1 MDVSKPLSSHC
12 HNPIKPIISMS
23 KMLEHSNKTKESV
36 FYDRFV
42 CVRAQ
47 SYLSVSESSDG
58 HPRDPAVL
66 QVSMSR

>member
-1 MDVSKPLSSHC
+1 
-12 HNPIKPIISMS
+12 
-23 KMLEHSNKTKESV
+23 MLEHSNKTKESV